1 MSRTGTYVAIA
12 LITAL
17 VTYFVTQMLGES
29 GGGQCAIR
37 PQVSSKG
44 MAALRSNAERA
55 RGAAYNA
62 VLAEKH
68 DRDAANRAAEDAGM
82 ESFVYDLK
90 DAVGA
95 EYMRH
100 RRAMDSCY

>member
-1 MSRTGTYVAIA
+1 MSRTGAYVAIA

-17 VTYFVTQMLGES
+17 VTYFVTQMIGEF
-29 GGGQCAIR
+29 GAGRCDIH

-44 MAALRSNAERA
+44 MSALQSNAERA

-62 VLAEKH
+62 VLAEKR

-82 ESFVYDLK
+82 QSFVYDLK
-90 DAVGA
+90 DAIGA

-100 RRAMDSCY
+100 RRAMDGCY